1 LLFLAF
7 FSSSEELLEDE
18 PVRAGAATTG
28 SSPATASVSAA
39 FGVASVLVFDAAAA
53 GAASAV
59 GLPVGSQC
67 AAGLAKT
74 PFFFDATRWK
84 TMDGRTDL
92 LLLLLVG
99 LASLDTLL

>member
-1 LLFLAF
+1 MRPPKIEARLRETERDLLFLAF

-59 GLPVGSQC
+59 GLPVESQC

-74 PFFFDATRWK
+74 PFFRRDALEDNGWTY
-84 TMDGRTDL
+84 
-92 LLLLLVG
+92 
-99 LASLDTLL
+99 